1 VFLIV
6 TDADTGYIQMIMHNN
21 LQAMIARSG
30 MSKREVAAIKG
41 VTPETLSRHISGKI
55 GISLN
60 DAEMYAKIL
69 GCTAQEVFFASAPI
83 DIIGTNTLLAKAPTD
98 APGEARFKWTRQLTD
113 DRKQYFPL
121 GLTSGLEGVGAWHT
135 AIDKTYSGR
144 FQFMQNIIE
153 LVLLE
158 PIEKQY
164 ASPQQC
170 AGRLCYVEFSDE
182 HTSEEI
188 ANITCDVETTKIV
201 QALVYPNPDGTY
213 TLVNVFGLGNIENK
227 FLKWATPVLG
237 ANMLPTQGVND
248 VLGGAHGRMGN
259 FS

>member
-1 VFLIV
+1 M
-6 TDADTGYIQMIMHNN
+6 TATDTGYIQMIMHNN

-30 MSKREVAAIKG
+30 MTKREVAAIKG

-60 DAEMYAKIL
+60 DAEQYAKIL
-69 GCTAQEVFFASAPI
+69 GCTPQEVFFASAPI
-83 DIIGTNTLLAKAPTD
+83 DIVGTNLLLANDDDDPKKKED
-98 APGEARFKWTRQLTD
+98 FKWARQLTSEA
-113 DRKQYFPL
+113 KQYFPV

-135 AIDKTYSGR
+135 QIDRTYTGR
-144 FQFMQNIIE
+144 FNFMENIIE

-164 ASPQQC
+164 VSPQQC
-170 AGRLCYVEFSDE
+170 AGRLCYVELDDTHKCTIE
-182 HTSEEI
+182 AT
-188 ANITCDVETTKIV
+188 NIV

-227 FLKWATPVLG
+227 LLKWATPVLG
-237 ANMLPTQGVND
+237 ANMMPTQSVDD
-248 VLGGAHGRMGN
+248 VLSSTHGRLNN
-259 FS
+259 FM

>member
-1 VFLIV
+1 M
-6 TDADTGYIQMIMHNN
+6 TATDTGYIQMIMHNN

-60 DAEMYAKIL
+60 DAEQYAKIL
-69 GCTAQEVFFASAPI
+69 GCTPQEVFFVSPPI
-83 DIIGTNTLLAKAPTD
+83 DIIGTNLLFANEDNNPKKKED
-98 APGEARFKWTRQLTD
+98 FKWARQLTSEG
-113 DRKQYFPL
+113 KKFFPV
-121 GLTSGLEGVGAWHT
+121 GLTSGLNGAAAWHT
-135 AIDKTYSGR
+135 QIDRTYSGR

-170 AGRLCYVEFSDE
+170 AGRLCYVELSEE
-182 HTSEEI
+182 HTAEEI

-237 ANMLPTQGVND
+237 ANMLPTQSVDD
-248 VLGGAHGRMGN
+248 VLSSTHGRLNN
-259 FS
+259 FM